1 MRVSIKHF
9 TPKVIEMTNKGHK
22 LGEIAEALGL
32 TKKQVS
38 NLKTHHVSPTLLKK
52 AVDVPLKRGEKAWA
66 TRRAN
71 AKNEVVNAR
80 PRLIDLNGLV
90 IEIHSSMIKK
100 VIISEKN
107 TIKVF

>member
-1 MRVSIKHF
+1 MRASIKHF
-9 TPKVIEMTNKGHK
+9 TPKVIEMTSKGCK

-52 AVDVPLKRGEKAWA
+52 ADVTLKRGEKAWV

-71 AKNEVVNAR
+71 AKNEVVKAR
-80 PRLIDLNGLV
+80 PRLIDLNGLI

-100 VIISEKN
+100 VIITEKN

>member
-1 MRVSIKHF
+1 MRASIKHF
-9 TPKVIEMTNKGHK
+9 TPKVIEMTNKGYK

-38 NLKTHHVSPTLLKK
+38 NLKTHLVSPTLLKK
-52 AVDVPLKRGEKAWA
+52 ADVPLKRGEKAWA

-71 AKNEVVNAR
+71 AKNEVAKAK
-80 PRLIDLNGLV
+80 PRMIDLNGLV

>member
-1 MRVSIKHF
+1 MRATIKHF

-52 AVDVPLKRGEKAWA
+52 ADITLKRGEKAWV

-71 AKNEVVNAR
+71 AKNEVVKAR
-80 PRLIDLNGLV
+80 PRLIDLNGLI

-100 VIISEKN
+100 VIITEKN

>member
-1 MRVSIKHF
+1 MRVSIKHL
-9 TPKVIEMTNKGHK
+9 TPKVIEMTNKGYK
-22 LGEIAEALGL
+22 LAEIAEALGL

-52 AVDVPLKRGEKAWA
+52 ADVPLKRGEKAWA

-71 AKNEVVNAR
+71 AKNEVTKAK